1 MADPRGTNVRFAE
14 AIEFLRRRLAL
25 PGDRWSELVR
35 EIDQAAAERAR
46 GMSDALMTDILKAV
60 LKALEEGTG
69 FADFL
74 DDFQEATR
82 RHGWIA
88 SDAGA
93 DENAFETARRAQL
106 AFRMLTQQAYAAGR
120 WTQIQ
125 RLKRARPYLRY
136 VHVDPELTQRWS
148 RHEHA
153 AWHGVIL
160 PVDHEWWLTHYPP
173 NGWFCRC
180 YVMSVSERDL
190 VRYGWTVS
198 EQAPESVNVI
208 RFVRGRPVET
218 PAGIDPGFAYNVG
231 IVGLRLPEA
240 A

>member
-1 MADPRGTNVRFAE
+1 MATPDATSVRFAE
-14 AIEFLRRRLAL
+14 AIDFLRRRLAL
-25 PGDRWSELVR
+25 PGDRWGELVR
-35 EIDQAAAERAR
+35 AIDQAAAERAR
-46 GMSDALMTDILKAV
+46 GMSDALMKDILKAV

-74 DDFQEATR
+74 DDFSEATR
-82 RHGWIA
+82 RHGWT
-88 SDAGA
+88 SGA
-93 DENAFETARRAQL
+93 DDEAFETARRAQL
-106 AFRMLTQQAYAAGR
+106 AFRLLTQQSYAAGR

-125 RLKRARPYLRY
+125 RLKRTRPYLRY

-153 AWHGVIL
+153 EWHGTIL
-160 PVDHEWWLTHYPP
+160 PVDHVWWQTHYPP
-173 NGWFCRC
+173 NGWNCRC
-180 YVMSVSERDL
+180 YVMSLSERDL
-190 VRYGWTVS
+190 ARYGWQVS
-198 EQAPESVNVI
+198 AEAPPSVNVI
-208 RFVRGRPVET
+208 RFVRGVPVET